1 MKFQR
6 PALIIISTAAVVL
19 AANGLNVDLS
29 NNKFSTNFPAVVCP
43 PTPSNLTTM
52 ISLPSSKT
60 PLRRTGTKSLSFVP
74 AQTLRYQ
81 QAKAPVI
88 IESQGSTP
96 IVWQTRK
103 GIWAGAT
110 ICSSLQSQQWFVGG
124 TADVT
129 SKGRL
134 LIVNSGLSPAIVDL
148 EIWNEIGAQPT
159 KPITLKANSYSEF
172 GLDALAPGS
181 KELVIRALTRSGR
194 VTSYMLD
201 ERGRGLKALGGDII
215 NFAPK
220 AERNIYIP
228 AVAHTVR
235 KVGSKSVEL
244 SHTLR
249 LLVPGELD
257 AHVTVKVLSTD
268 GSFIPAGFENKL
280 VKAGSVV
287 SLELNPNLPTSKFGL
302 HISSDEPL
310 VASVYSPTFA
320 EKKSDFIWSTS
331 APELSK
337 ITLATSGLSPQLI
350 FIGGAIKLDIELKFD
365 KGKRK
370 IINVRGEEIATIKI
384 PAGVRSITFVKVA
397 KGIYGAGLIS
407 SKSGYGYFPLA
418 PGSVLTKSSVPLS
431 NIRVLTP

>member
-134 LIVNSGLSPAIVDL
+134 LVVNSGLSPAIVDL